1 MHWNW
6 RLRSPNSGNA
16 NNVRNVNTDG
26 SENNNNAYNGNVG
39 VLPLRWIYRDRVAR
53 AAKAEAHH
61 QRKAYPIQ
69 RKEDKHIAPTPG
81 TTQLR
86 GAGLPAVLHHYG
98 QRLRKICEWGN
109 LYDAYLKA
117 RRGKRW
123 KNSVAKVEASALEAV
138 ALIQRELQTK
148 TYRPGGYRAFYVYEP
163 KRRLI
168 QTNSFKDKIV
178 QHAFCD
184 QVLYD
189 ALTKPF
195 ILDNYGSQVG
205 KGTHFGLNRLRD
217 FMREYYRKNGFSADG
232 WVLKADVR
240 HYFQSIRPDVLKKDV
255 AKYLHDPDCL
265 TLAYQIIDSAP
276 DPLGIPIGNQSSQ
289 IFALLYLNQLD
300 HLCKEQLRFRYYGR
314 YMDDFYIICESK
326 ERLQEALVVIRQH
339 LAERGLELNKKTN
352 IFPLRNG
359 LDFLGF
365 HTYIDDAG
373 RVIRK
378 VRKSSRDRMKRK
390 LRKYAAL
397 YQRGEI
403 DREKIA
409 ESYTSWRAHALH
421 GDCRQLVA
429 KYDQQFLSIFERRP
443 EHVQEDQ
450 HSGRGC

>member
-1 MHWNW
+1 MGKDYE
-6 RLRSPNSGNA
+6 R
-16 NNVRNVNTDG
+16 
-26 SENNNNAYNGNVG
+26 
-39 VLPLRWIYRDRVAR
+39 
-53 AAKAEAHH
+53 
-61 QRKAYPIQ
+61 
-69 RKEDKHIAPTPG
+69 
-81 TTQLR
+81 
-86 GAGLPAVLHHYG
+86 
-98 QRLRKICEWGN
+98 ICEWGN

-138 ALIQRELQTK
+138 ALIQRELQTR

-205 KGTHFGLNRLRD
+205 KGTNFGLNRLRD

-265 TLAYQIIDSAP
+265 ALACQIIDSTP

-326 ERLQEALVVIRQH
+326 QRLQEALVVIRQH
-339 LAERGLELNKKTN
+339 LAERGLELNQKTN